1 MYNIEEPLVLY
12 TREEVG
18 IYEVNKTKVKH
29 CKEYVTEWGVLISV
43 LAS

>member
-1 MYNIEEPLVLY
+1 VHNNEEPLVLY
-12 TREEVG
+12 TKEEVDT
-18 IYEVNKTKVKH
+18 YEAKKTKVKQ